1 MTYKGAKKAE
11 KMNDGFKIITIEDL
25 AKAIRNNIDKRGLTE
40 EDAMRMARHV
50 LNFFGFND
58 RIIDNVLEPED
69 RDAFYTLEEYGL
81 LLTERE
87 EVTLNDGREW
97 RVHYWRLH
105 KDKIFETAKVAKELE
120 KKKGTEDYS
129 VYDELPEEVWK
140 R

>member
-1 MTYKGAKKAE
+1 
-11 KMNDGFKIITIEDL
+11 MNDGFKIITIEDL

-40 EDAMRMARHV
+40 EDAVRMARHV

-105 KDKIFETAKVAKELE
+105 KDKIFETVKVAKELE